1 MLLGFD
7 IACRVA
13 VDKRACVA
21 RNKAAD
27 NGHALVSV
35 FAVAG
40 AVNIAVGSAV
50 CNEAAIFQTDKSADL
65 GEIAGFYYAGHVD
78 FGCAVDNSALILHAD
93 DAADELIALIADVF
107 YGAGNIAAVDNS
119 AGEVAVC
126 AIAVGV
132 ACYAGDIG
140 AGLIA
145 CVECNVYTYVFDV
158 CTAAEHAEQADIEV
172 FLIEC
177 EGGLLASEAK
187 AGNAVASSVEG
198 AVKCVFAAAD
208 GVPCRAGYVD
218 IGIQSDKL
226 AGVVDLIV
234 HGACKCAELLCLF
247 DGIRIF
253 RSAVAGGKNACV
265 DVGRAPECRVKHDRT
280 VAYRPVVES
289 VVYSCRHCAEIAAAG
304 YICCCNICCHNF
316 NRCRSEVV
324 MQDVCKCLRSHD
336 VGLIRNSFGII
347 FAAFLSEGTAAG
359 VIAAVGIG
367 CRRKITCDAARFMNF
382 NRCFQCHNAG
392 AVEIIQNAVYLT
404 EHTADICICVVL
416 CGNSHVAQS
425 IIVFKKRSYARPRD
439 KAADSSSSHAGIRI
453 YLNVCPTVCNCRTL
467 IRKAGKATHDGH
479 FIGSFYGD
487 AAGCKAV
494 IQNGRR
500 SCLCIDF
507 YKADKRAC
515 INGFVHFGHVYIH
528 IGEPDIFDNDA
539 VERVSEQAYI
549 LHCVVG
555 NGHSGNGVSRA
566 VERAR
571 EGFIGRRA
579 DRRPL
584 AAQRDI
590 GAELYVLALVAV
602 TCCDL
607 SLKVAQ
613 TGFARND
620 VRIVLSARSGRE
632 AGNGFPQRVIRRVDD
647 AGRAF
652 CSAALCVNAVG
663 SVCRLYRIEQS
674 NRLCPIF
681 RCFFRSLGR
690 YIAYNDGTVL
700 LGKSDAYADISP
712 EPLRR
717 AGVRSRCV
725 AVIHLIGKRRNGQ
738 EAKHHDR
745 SQQQRH
751 KLCSDLLC
759 FHKTSFLIFV
769 S

>member
-13 VDKRACVA
+13 VDKRACIA

-27 NGHALVSV
+27 NGHTLVAV

-40 AVNIAVGSAV
+40 AVDIAVGAAV
-50 CNEAAIFQTDKSADL
+50 CDKAAVIQADKAADL
-65 GEIAGFYYAGHVD
+65 GEIAGFHDAGGFD
-78 FGCAVDNSALILHAD
+78 LGAAVDNSALILHAD
-93 DAADELIALIADVF
+93 DAADELITLIADVF
-107 YGAGNIAAVDNS
+107 YSAGNIAAVNNR
-119 AGEVAVC
+119 AGEIAGC

-132 ACYAGDIG
+132 ACDAADIG
-140 AGLIA
+140 ACFVF
-145 CVECNVYTYVFDV
+145 CVERNTYVYVFNICSV
-158 CTAAEHAEQADIEV
+158 AENAEQADIKV
-172 FLIEC
+172 FAVEC
-177 EGGLLASEAK
+177 EGSFFGSEAK
-187 AGNAVASSVEG
+187 PGNAVVSSVEG
-198 AVKCVFAAAD
+198 TVKCVFAAAD
-208 GVPCRAGYVD
+208 GAPCRAGYVD
-218 IGIQSDKL
+218 VGIQSDEL
-226 AGVVDLIV
+226 AGVIELIV
-234 HGACKCAELLCLF
+234 HRACKRAELLCRF
-247 DGIRIF
+247 DDIRVF
-253 RSAVAGGKNACV
+253 LGAVAGGEDARV
-265 DVGRAPECRVKHDRT
+265 DVGRAPECRVKHDRA

-304 YICCCNICCHNF
+304 YICCCNICCHDF

-324 MQDVCKCLRSHD
+324 MQDVCKGLSSHD

-382 NRCFQCHNAG
+382 NRCFQCHDAG
-392 AVEIIQNAVYLT
+392 TAEIIQNAVYLT

-515 INGFVHFGHVYIH
+515 INAFTHFGHVYIH

-539 VERVSEQAYI
+539 VECVSEQADI
-549 LHCVVG
+549 LQCVAG
-555 NGHSGNGVSRA
+555 NGHSGNGVSGT

-602 TCCDL
+602 TGCNL

-613 TGFARND
+613 TGFARNN
-620 VRIVLSARSGRE
+620 IG
-632 AGNGFPQRVIRRVDD
+632 I
-647 AGRAF
+647 AF
-652 CSAALCVNAVG
+652 RTAAA
-663 SVCRLYRIEQS
+663 
-674 NRLCPIF
+674 
-681 RCFFRSLGR
+681 
-690 YIAYNDGTVL
+690 
-700 LGKSDAYADISP
+700 
-712 EPLRR
+712 
-717 AGVRSRCV
+717 
-725 AVIHLIGKRRNGQ
+725 H
-738 EAKHHDR
+738 
-745 SQQQRH
+745 
-751 KLCSDLLC
+751 
-759 FHKTSFLIFV
+759 
-769 S
+769 